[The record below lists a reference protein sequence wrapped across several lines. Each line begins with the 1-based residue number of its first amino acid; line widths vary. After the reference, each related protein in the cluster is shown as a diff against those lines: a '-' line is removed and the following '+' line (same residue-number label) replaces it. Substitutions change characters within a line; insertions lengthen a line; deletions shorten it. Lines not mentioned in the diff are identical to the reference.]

1 MERNTTDT
9 SHCLEHRS
17 GTGSI
22 LRRAKVTKSEIENA
36 WKRYSSP
43 PWIHEQSDAFI
54 ELECI
59 MTKDYPVAM
68 PIDEISYKTGL
79 SQESVRDLLKSAYN
93 KLKPLLSQYER
104 K

>member
-1 MERNTTDT
+1 MSHSLEQHSGMESTLQRT
-9 SHCLEHRS
+9 
-17 GTGSI
+17 
-22 LRRAKVTKSEIENA
+22 KVTKAEIDRA
-36 WKRYSSP
+36 WTRYSSP

-59 MTKDYPVAM
+59 MTKDRPVAM

-79 SQESVRDLLKSAYN
+79 SQESVRDILKSAYN